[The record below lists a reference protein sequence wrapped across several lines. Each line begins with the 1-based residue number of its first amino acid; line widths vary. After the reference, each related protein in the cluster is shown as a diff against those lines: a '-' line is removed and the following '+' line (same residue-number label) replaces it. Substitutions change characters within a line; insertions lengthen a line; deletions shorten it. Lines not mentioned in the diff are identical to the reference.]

1 MSHPGIVRFI
11 GAGSFM
17 AMLGCEPV
25 DDGAATRAKG
35 WDPEKDG
42 LSDVVLDGDRGVFT
56 DTDETN
62 DVMDGCVKTEMDA
75 MKILQDR
82 CASCHDAASPDQAP
96 ETFDFVLNVAKMK
109 ASMWTPAGGSA
120 MRYIAAGKPE
130 ESAIF
135 LRAGI
140 LRDMPI
146 EKSDLVTLSG
156 VSVLQY
162 WISACM

>member
-35 WDPEKDG
+35 WDG
-42 LSDVVLDGDRGVFT
+42 VLTDNVLPGDRGVFT

-62 DVMDGCVKTEMDA
+62 DVMEGCAKTEMDA
-75 MKILQDR
+75 MKVLQDS
-82 CASCHDAASPDQAP
+82 CASCHDAASPTQDP
-96 ETFDFVLNVAKMK
+96 TTFDFVMNVAKMK
-109 ASMWTPAGGSA
+109 TSMWTPDGGSA
-120 MRYIAAGKPE
+120 MRYISVKNPE

-156 VSVLQY
+156 VSVLRQ
-162 WISACM
+162 WIEVCQ